1 MTLTLLV
8 LSLSVNL
15 ILIFFLV
22 KKEKSLAELKIK
34 HKAVQDYAERIASRY
49 IERNKGKKTNSKK

>member
-49 IERNKGKKTNSKK
+49 IERNKSKKTNSKK